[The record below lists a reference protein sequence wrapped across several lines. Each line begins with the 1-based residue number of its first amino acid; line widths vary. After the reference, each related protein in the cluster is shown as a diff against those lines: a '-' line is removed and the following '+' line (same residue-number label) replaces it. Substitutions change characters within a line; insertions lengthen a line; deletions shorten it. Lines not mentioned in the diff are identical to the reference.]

1 MLSEGGGI
9 YPRSLKAVPI
19 SEQMQARLGITASSL
34 TSAELIAAMLR
45 APVDLLWNGGI
56 GTYVKATTE
65 TNFEVGDKAND
76 GLRVDAT
83 QLRCKVVAEGGNLGF
98 TQRARV
104 EFALGGGRINTD
116 AIDNSAGVD
125 TSDHEVNIKIL
136 LDGVVRAGRLSLEAR
151 NALLDEMTDEVA
163 ALVLAD
169 NVQQNQTLTI
179 ARFQAH
185 TMAGV
190 HQRLMVA
197 LEARGRLD
205 RALEFLPD
213 NEALALR
220 VKAGGGL
227 TVPELAVLLAYSKIT
242 LEEDLRDSTLLDDPD
257 IASEIEEYFP
267 TVLRERYA
275 AEMARHPLRRE
286 IIATGLVNRMVN
298 RAGSTFAFRIAEE
311 TGAPADDIVRAHVV
325 AGSIFEGD
333 EMRADIDALDGIV
346 DVDTQ
351 CRMHLE
357 LRKLVERSSRWL
369 VRYRPRPLPIA
380 ATVAELEPGV
390 AACASA
396 MPGLLRGSEREWR
409 ESFRSR
415 LTALGVPEPLAE
427 RVAGLESLTGA
438 LDIVDVAL
446 ATGRPVVEVT
456 AMWCA
461 IGDRLRLDWLR
472 DRILDDLPRDDRW
485 HALARSALRDDL
497 ANERRALVAS
507 VLAVAPGVPSD
518 EALDRWIAQ
527 HPGIVHAMRVLD
539 DLEKEANYDVSTLSV
554 ALRELRNLSQGDTT
568 R

>member
-1 MLSEGGGI
+1 
-9 YPRSLKAVPI
+9 
-19 SEQMQARLGITASSL
+19 
-34 TSAELIAAMLR
+34 
-45 APVDLLWNGGI
+45 
-56 GTYVKATTE
+56 VKARAE
-65 TNFEVGDKAND
+65 TNAAVGDKAND
-76 GLRVDAT
+76 ALRVDGED
-83 QLRCKVVAEGGNLGF
+83 LRCRSVVEGGNLGV
-98 TQRARV
+98 TQDGRV
-104 EFALGGGRINTD
+104 AYALAGGRINTD

-136 LDGVVRAGRLSLEAR
+136 LDGVVRSGQLSLEAR
-151 NALLDEMTDEVA
+151 NALLDEITAEVG

-185 TMAGV
+185 NMAGV

-197 LEARGRLD
+197 LETLGRLD

-213 NEALALR
+213 NETLAIR

-227 TVPELAVLLAYSKIT
+227 TVPELAVLLAYSKIS
-242 LEEDLRDSTLLDDPD
+242 LEEDLRPSALLDDPD
-257 IASEIEEYFP
+257 IESEIEEYFP
-267 TVLRERYA
+267 TPLRERHG

-286 IIATGLVNRMVN
+286 IIATRLVNLMVN

-311 TGAPADDIVRAHVV
+311 TGAPADDIVRAHVA

-333 EMRADIDALDGIV
+333 DMRADIDALDGIV
-346 DVDTQ
+346 DVDAQ

-369 VRYRPRPLPIA
+369 LRYRPRPLPIA
-380 ATVAELEPGV
+380 AAVAELEPRV
-390 AACASA
+390 TECASA

-409 ESFRSR
+409 ASFRSD
-415 LTALGVPEPLAE
+415 LTSLGVPEPLAE

-461 IGDRLRLDWLR
+461 AGDRLRLDWLR

-497 ANERRALVAS
+497 ANERRALVGS
-507 VLAVAPGVPSD
+507 VLAVAPGVPAD

-539 DLEKEANYDVSTLSV
+539 DLEKEATYDVSTLSV

>member
-1 MLSEGGGI
+1 M
-9 YPRSLKAVPI
+9 
-19 SEQMQARLGITASSL
+19 
-34 TSAELIAAMLR
+34 
-45 APVDLLWNGGI
+45 
-56 GTYVKATTE
+56 KATTE

-76 GLRVDAT
+76 GVRINAT
-83 QLRCKVVAEGGNLGF
+83 QLRCRVVGEGGNLGF

-136 LDGVVRAGRLSLEAR
+136 LDGVVRAGRLSLDAR

-185 TMAGV
+185 NMAGV

-257 IASEIEEYFP
+257 IESEIEEYFP
-267 TVLRERYA
+267 TALRERYA

-311 TGAPADDIVRAHVV
+311 TGAPADDIVRATSSPAASSTRTRPAARSTRSTVV
-325 AGSIFEGD
+325 
-333 EMRADIDALDGIV
+333 V

-351 CRMHLE
+351 CQMHLE

-380 ATVAELEPGV
+380 ATVAELGPGV
-390 AACASA
+390 AACAASL
-396 MPGLLRGSEREWR
+396 PELLRGGERDWR
-409 ESFRSR
+409 DSFRSR
-415 LTALGVPEPLAE
+415 LTARKVPEPLAA
-427 RVAGLESLTGA
+427 RLAGFESLVGA
-438 LDIVDVAL
+438 LDIVDVSIT
-446 ATGRPVVEVT
+446 TGRPVVEIV

-485 HALARSALRDDL
+485 QALARSALRDDL
-497 ANERRALVAS
+497 ANERRALVTS
-507 VLAVAPGVPSD
+507 VLAFAPGVPVD
-518 EALDRWIAQ
+518 AALDAWIAQ
-527 HPGIVHAMRVLD
+527 RPGIVHAMGVLD
-539 DLEKEANYDVSTLSV
+539 DLEKEA
-554 ALRELRNLSQGDTT
+554 TT
-568 R
+568 TSPRSRSRSASSATSRRATPR